1 MNVNP
6 VEAADLAYHSSPW
19 YLTSDLTYRCVTKAD
34 FTNVQTSARTLLQ
47 DLEAAKSLVMAKQ
60 TPAIQYNLAMD
71 GE

>member
-1 MNVNP
+1 MNVNA
-6 VEAADLAYHSSPW
+6 VEAADWAYHSSRW
-19 YLTSDLTYRCVTKAD
+19 YLTSDSTFHCVAKAD